1 MKPILLVPMAGKGQ
15 RFIDKGY
22 TTPKQ
27 FLDVG
32 GHTMI
37 EWSFKSFDWEDC
49 DVVFIIRKDDAY
61 DVEGSLKRIFGE
73 GVIAWQ
79 NYGSNSLKYG

>member
-1 MKPILLVPMAGKGQ
+1 MKPILLVPMAGRGQ
-15 RFIDKGY
+15 RFVDEGY

-49 DVVFIIRKDDAY
+49 DIVFIIRNVLEIVLKVSFR
-61 DVEGSLKRIFGE
+61 VEL
-73 GVIAWQ
+73 
-79 NYGSNSLKYG
+79 